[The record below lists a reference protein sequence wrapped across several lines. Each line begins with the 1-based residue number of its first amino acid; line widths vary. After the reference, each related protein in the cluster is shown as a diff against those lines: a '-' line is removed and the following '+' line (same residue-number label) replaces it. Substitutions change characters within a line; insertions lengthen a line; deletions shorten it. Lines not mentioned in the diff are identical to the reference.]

1 MWRPLSRLSACGP
14 SAALRE
20 RGGGGAGG
28 PWTLKQSVSVS
39 IYTITRRVVLQSDVR
54 TMLSLRL
61 RGSSRAALYMAH
73 ISRYPC
79 A

>member
-1 MWRPLSRLSACGP
+1 MEASLETLG
-14 SAALRE
+14 LRTLRRAPGE
-20 RGGGGAGG
+20 GGGGAGG